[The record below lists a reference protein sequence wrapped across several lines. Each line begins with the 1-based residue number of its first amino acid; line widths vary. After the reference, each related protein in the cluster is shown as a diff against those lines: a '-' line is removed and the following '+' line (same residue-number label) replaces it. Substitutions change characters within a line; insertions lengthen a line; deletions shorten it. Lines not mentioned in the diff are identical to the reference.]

1 MIHFE
6 ILTYSFKCSY
16 FERLLLLFLICFLVS
31 CSSHRAEL
39 PTDNG
44 TVEEQKSSR
53 YVVPVF
59 YGTDRKGGGLTTDRS
74 YSSERGDF
82 EYGLAYVNIPK
93 NHNPGHLKRPYR
105 FLSVTFN
112 ENKDDHVIIINP
124 PHKLSQN
131 QFIKK
136 LQQTVETNSKDGL
149 FVFIHGYNVS
159 FEDAILRTGQL
170 AFDLSF
176 EGPAVTYSWPS
187 QNSVFNYLTD
197 GVEVQLTTPHLK
209 RFLTEIKEQSGAKRI
224 CVLAHSMGNRAFTQ
238 VLAELAKENQS
249 GNVIF
254 DQVVLAAPDI
264 DAEVFIKTVAPS
276 IKGSAKQIS
285 LYTSANDNV
294 LEFSS
299 TLRESRPRAG
309 EAGDDM
315 VIVDGINTIDASKT
329 NDGFSRFLNLGH
341 SYYGEKL
348 IIDLHYVI
356 KNSLNPDKRLLKKV
370 NSPMGDY
377 WELMY

>member
-1 MIHFE
+1 MIHFKT
-6 ILTYSFKCSY
+6 LTYNFKYSCLLQ
-16 FERLLLLFLICFLVS
+16 LLLLLQIFFLVS
-31 CSSHRAEL
+31 CTSQPSKIPGNERS
-39 PTDNG
+39 
-44 TVEEQKSSR
+44 VEDEISSR
-53 YVVPVF
+53 HVVPVF
-59 YGTDRKGGGLTTDRS
+59 YGTDRKGTGPTTDRS

-82 EYGLAYVNIPK
+82 EYGLSFVHIPK
-93 NHNPGHLKRPYR
+93 NHDPGHLERPYR
-105 FLSVTFN
+105 FLFVNFD
-112 ENKDDHVIIINP
+112 ENKDEHVMIIKP
-124 PHKLSQN
+124 PQKLSKN
-131 QFIKK
+131 KFIKQ
-136 LQQTVETNSKDGL
+136 LQETVEANSKDGL

-187 QNSVFNYLTD
+187 KNSALEYLTD
-197 GVEVQLTTPHLK
+197 SEEIQLTTPYLK
-209 RFLTEIKEQSGAKRI
+209 RFLMEIKEKSGAKRI

-238 VLAELAKENQS
+238 VLAELSRENQD
-249 GNVIF
+249 GKVIF
-254 DQVVLAAPDI
+254 DQVILAAPDI
-264 DAEVFIKTVAPS
+264 DAEIFIKSIAPS
-276 IKGSAKQIS
+276 IKGSANQIS

-299 TLRESRPRAG
+299 TLRNSRPRAG
-309 EAGDDM
+309 EAGDNL

-348 IIDLHYVI
+348 IVDLHYVI

-370 NSPMGDY
+370 NSSMGDY